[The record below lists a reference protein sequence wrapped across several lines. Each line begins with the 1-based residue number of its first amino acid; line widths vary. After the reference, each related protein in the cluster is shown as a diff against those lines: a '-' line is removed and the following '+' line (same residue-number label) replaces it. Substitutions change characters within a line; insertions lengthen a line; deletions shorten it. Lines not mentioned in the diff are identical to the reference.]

1 MTEKSKRWRNH
12 LIPDVF
18 YEYDSEWYNVFHFD
32 KKWIH
37 AITWNKYDEEWFNQY
52 WYSES
57 WIDRNWFN
65 AEGVHQ
71 ITKDYFDQYWLDEYG
86 FDKNWKFS
94 IPNPHYPN
102 SPLIPFDSDSNIYW
116 YERDLFCE
124 FSSVWIHKLT
134 KTHYNEYGV
143 DYKWCNNQWEYIWNK
158 KCWTIISLIKNS
170 KKDIDDFS
178 KNLKDNEL
186 KLNEHNRELE
196 NFEKLKSRE
205 IKSEEQ
211 KIKTKENYKKEYDE
225 YKNKYNTF
233 IETLKDFR
241 EKYYDNHKTKI
252 DELKKT
258 DDTYNGYWLKYD
270 DINRT
275 EDINKMKNATQDQKD
290 TLKNKSFSTY
300 PSIKKVVLIMVET
313 LSLDIASKLI
323 NLSYVIDPKYKI
335 ELTNIENNEFVKILE
350 KWEKLDFKKLKEI
363 EEKIQEIE
371 EEILDIE
378 SNIKD
383 IEQKI
388 SNIMQKIQKIEWVI
402 KNLKNKIKELK
413 NESIELEWKLKTEQN
428 ICKEKLNPLF
438 EG

>member
-124 FSSVWIHKLT
+124 FSSIWIHKLT

-158 KCWTIISLIKNS
+158 KCWTIINQIRKLR
-170 KKDIDDFS
+170 KDSDDFS
-178 KNLKDNEL
+178 KNLKDNES
-186 KLNEHNRELE
+186 KLNGQEKEL
-196 NFEKLKSRE
+196 NLLRLKEKKYINE
-205 IKSEEQ
+205 ISELYV
-211 KIKTKENYKKEYDE
+211 KKENYEMK
-225 YKNKYNTF
+225 YKAF
-233 IETLKDFR
+233 ISDLLDFQ
-241 EKYYDNHKTKI
+241 ENYFDNHKKEL
-252 DELKKT
+252 DELRKKNKNYDKHVNT
-258 DDTYNGYWLKYD
+258 HEEIKERENKASWLQ
-270 DINRT
+270 I
-275 EDINKMKNATQDQKD
+275 E
-290 TLKNKSFSTY
+290 TLKNKSFSDY
-300 PSIKKVVLIMVET
+300 PQIKKIASEMSDNISMQVADSLIFFSTSLWYASWEKIFLTKKENTDFFNILKSWKNLDIKQYQEVKKNLEKLEKDVESIK
-313 LSLDIASKLI
+313 
-323 NLSYVIDPKYKI
+323 
-335 ELTNIENNEFVKILE
+335 
-350 KWEKLDFKKLKEI
+350 
-363 EEKIQEIE
+363 EEK
-371 EEILDIE
+371 
-378 SNIKD
+378 SNL
-383 IEQKI
+383 EW
-388 SNIMQKIQKIEWVI
+388 KIQKLEWVI

-438 EG
+438 EV